1 MKTKNNIEAA
11 GYKIGYVIQNWMRN
25 RNTPSLYDYI
35 VNTNEPYSES
45 GYDKSYKY
53 RPYQGIKKLKR
64 FHFSTYFNVTDDV
77 NHRELGTFSLRID
90 CGD

>member
-1 MKTKNNIEAA
+1 MSCCLNKNV
-11 GYKIGYVIQNWMRN
+11 KIF
-25 RNTPSLYDYI
+25 YI
-35 VNTNEPYSES
+35 FFSES

-53 RPYQGIKKLKR
+53 RPYQGIKKLER